1 LELQQIHELVEEIPR
16 LKPQLLDVASEKT
29 GAKGQ
34 NERLA
39 EEKVELKAKVAEL
52 TIRDLHSTI
61 QILEEPGQ
69 SRFRELDEEIAAPKS

>member
-1 LELQQIHELVEEIPR
+1 LELQQIRELIEEILR
-16 LKPQLLDVASEKT
+16 LKRRLLDVASENT

-52 TIRDLHSTI
+52 TKRDLHSTI

-69 SRFRELDEEIAAPKS
+69 SRFRELDEKIGAPKS